1 MAETKKIVLR
11 FSPSASPDVT
21 SYYLYYEDESQVL
34 SHQSPRISLGKPP
47 VNANGVIEIDIATL
61 EFAEGSIDGHFNLG
75 ISAVD
80 DAGNESA
87 LLTEG
92 LEDVAL
98 DFVAPDP
105 PTNASIIYI

>member
-1 MAETKKIVLR
+1 MADPKKAILR
-11 FSPSASPDVT
+11 FTPSGSPDVVG
-21 SYYLYYEDESQVL
+21 YNLYYEPENLVL
-34 SHQSPRISLGKPP
+34 SHQSPKVYIDNPP
-47 VNANGVIEIDIATL
+47 INANGQVEIDISTL
-61 EFAEGSIDGHFNLG
+61 AFEESIDGHYNLG
-75 ISAVD
+75 IASVD

-105 PTNASIIYI
+105 PTNASIIYV

>member
-1 MAETKKIVLR
+1 MAENTKKMILR
-11 FSPSASPDVT
+11 FTPSGSSDIVG
-21 SYYLYYEDESQVL
+21 YYLYYAEESLVL
-34 SHQSPRISLGKPP
+34 SHSSPRVSLGKPP
-47 VNANGVIEIDIATL
+47 VNPNGQIEVDINSL
-61 EFAEGSIDGHFNLG
+61 DFEGSIDGHYNLG
-75 ISAVD
+75 ITAVD

-87 LLTEG
+87 LLVTG